1 MKRLLLLMVLPALA
15 ACSSDDHQDIKAWM
29 REATKDLKPQITPL
43 PEIATFKVTAYDAQ
57 DLVDPFRPSRI
68 EPEKKAGGASGI
80 MPDFNRRKEPLEMY
94 PLESLKMVGTLQQK
108 KLTFGL
114 VLADATVHR
123 VKIGNYLG
131 QNFGIIT
138 DIDENEIKLKELVQ
152 DPTGEWVERSSTL
165 QLQQVSQEARK

>member
-1 MKRLLLLMVLPALA
+1 MKRLILLMAVPMLA
-15 ACSSDDHQDIKAWM
+15 ACATEEHEDIKVWM
-29 REATKDLKPQITPL
+29 REATKDLKAQIAPL
-43 PEIATFKVTAYDAQ
+43 PEITTFKVSAYEAADA
-57 DLVDPFRPSRI
+57 VDPFQPARI
-68 EPEKKAGGASGI
+68 EPEKKGGAAGGLL
-80 MPDFNRRKEPLEMY
+80 PDFNRRKEPLEMY
-94 PLESLKMVGTLQQK
+94 PLESLKMVGVLEQK
-108 KLTFGL
+108 QLNFGL

-152 DPTGEWVERSSTL
+152 DPSGEWVERSSTL